1 MRFLFYSHDDVG
13 FGNTRRHLTLAAR
26 LAAATP
32 GATVVFAV
40 GRDDISQEHM
50 PPGVELARLPA
61 LRDATPGFGARY
73 LTAPEATRVALR
85 TEMLES
91 LVRQHR
97 PAVLVVDSHPLGVW
111 GELRPALDA
120 LHEIG
125 GRAVLGIPDT
135 SDPQGLL
142 RDWSPVQRAAAA
154 REYERVFVY
163 GEPLPPAVERPA
175 SSVGSHRTF
184 KYVVGEFAL
193 TARDKPALFVASH
206 PRVRVLGAARHHADD
221 GFALLERT
229 QDAGVAV
236 A

>member
-1 MRFLFYSHDDVG
+1 
-13 FGNTRRHLTLAAR
+13 
-26 LAAATP
+26 
-32 GATVVFAV
+32 
-40 GRDDISQEHM
+40 
-50 PPGVELARLPA
+50 
-61 LRDATPGFGARY
+61 
-73 LTAPEATRVALR
+73 
-85 TEMLES
+85 
-91 LVRQHR
+91 
-97 PAVLVVDSHPLGVW
+97 
-111 GELRPALDA
+111 
-120 LHEIG
+120 
-125 GRAVLGIPDT
+125 
-135 SDPQGLL
+135 
-142 RDWSPVQRAAAA
+142 
-154 REYERVFVY
+154 VY